1 MLKSDVIAYFKSQ
14 QAVAK
19 ALGVTKSAV
28 SLWKQV
34 IPEGRAYQIES
45 LTRRAL
51 RVNPEVYAKSSS
63 HPPRGVAAHP

>member
-14 QAVAK
+14 QAVAR

-51 RVNPEVYAKSSS
+51 RVDPEVYAKSSS
-63 HPPRGVAAHP
+63 HSPRGAAAHP